1 MNTSST
7 LSSSYLHPGRI
18 DHRYYRRRG
27 YSSHQYVRQRGETTA
42 TCTTCDHSY
51 KSTIRKQATAFQ
63 FPLTRHQTTKPATSA
78 RSNVLERISHA
89 LHGIMVY
96 VSVASLAK
104 GLHNC
109 QRALAPSISP
119 CCGQMELLLENN
131 KLKFPSSSSIEHKTV
146 SLHRLRI
153 RSHWKQAEPHL
164 RQRLHKVYRLKLL
177 QQTLAQLG

>member
-131 KLKFPSSSSIEHKTV
+131 KLKFPSSSSNEHKTV
-146 SLHRLRI
+146 QGTASAYVLTGSKLNPIFASGFIRYTGSSSCNRLWP
-153 RSHWKQAEPHL
+153 S
-164 RQRLHKVYRLKLL
+164 
-177 QQTLAQLG
+177 